1 MSIEK
6 KRILVFIDWYLPGF
20 RGGGPISSIANLV
33 EALAD
38 RYHFSI
44 VTSDRDY
51 GQKLPYEGIVQDQW
65 MERSPNCRVWY
76 CSQEGDGYRHIRKII
91 ADTPYDLLYLNS
103 MFSLRFTIYPLW
115 SSRATKPHIPVLL
128 APRGMLHVGAL
139 SLKPLK
145 KRLFLK
151 LIRWIGIHKQVHF
164 HATYDVEVEDLERI
178 FGTET
183 TVVSSPNLPRVHLPS
198 FLAIPKESGE
208 LKVIF
213 LSRLTQHK
221 GLHLILE
228 WLKDQDGQIKL
239 DIVGPDEEPGYWD
252 LCKKLVADLP
262 DNVTVRK
269 HDAVPP
275 GEATALLQR
284 AHCLMMP
291 TRGENFGHAIFEAFC
306 AGRPVLIS
314 DQTPWRG
321 LEASKLGF
329 DIALDDVE
337 GHKRAL
343 VSLVEMNQE
352 EWNAWARASWGFAAD
367 HLAKSSAV
375 ETYYQMFDSLIAK
388 PSEA

>member
-1 MSIEK
+1 MSTEK
-6 KRILVFIDWYLPGF
+6 KRILVFVDWYLPGF

-44 VTSDRDY
+44 VTSDRDH
-51 GQKLPYEGIVQDQW
+51 GQTLPYEGIVQDQW
-65 MERSPNCRVWY
+65 MERSPSCRVWY
-76 CSQEGDGYRHIRKII
+76 CSQEGDGYRHIRRII
-91 ADTPYDLLYLNS
+91 ADTPYDLLYLNG

-115 SSRATKPHIPVLL
+115 SSRAAKPQVPVLL
-128 APRGMLHVGAL
+128 APRGMLHAGAL

-145 KRLFLK
+145 KKLFLMV
-151 LIRWIGIHKQVHF
+151 IRWIGIHRQVHF
-164 HATYDVEVEDLERI
+164 QATYDVEVEDIRRI
-178 FGTET
+178 FGTEA
-183 TVVSSPNLPRVHLPS
+183 TVVSAPNLPRVHLPS
-198 FLAIPKESGE
+198 FLAIPKKSGE
-208 LKVIF
+208 LRLIF
-213 LSRLTQHK
+213 LSRLTEHK

-228 WLKDQDGQIKL
+228 WLKDQDGQVEL
-239 DIVGPDEEPGYWD
+239 DVVGPDEELGYWD
-252 LCKKLVADLP
+252 ICKGLISELP

-269 HDAVPP
+269 HEAVPP

-329 DIALDDVE
+329 DIALDDVA
-337 GHKRAL
+337 GHKGAL
-343 VSLVEMNQE
+343 ESLVRMNQE
-352 EWNAWARASWGFAAD
+352 EWNAWARASWEFAAD
-367 HLAKSSAV
+367 RLSRSSAV
-375 ETYYQMFDSLIAK
+375 EMYHQMFDALLAK